1 MSNNEFSHEGAEL
14 RNDDARAVEQLPIAG
29 IRAVTRKHPMI
40 PVSDMEINLR
50 LNVPD
55 GLETSGE
62 WPYKYVTQEIDSH
75 ADSNASAIRKDDPS
89 A

>member
-1 MSNNEFSHEGAEL
+1 MSFNKATGSDKESNDARHFAEL
-14 RNDDARAVEQLPIAG
+14 PI
-29 IRAVTRKHPMI
+29 TRTVQPVRKAMPA
-40 PVSDMEINLR
+40 VSDMEINLR

-75 ADSNASAIRKDDPS
+75 ADSNASAIRREKQ
-89 A
+89 

>member
-1 MSNNEFSHEGAEL
+1 MSLEQTSD
-14 RNDDARAVEQLPIAG
+14 RNDEMRAVKPLAIAEKMPQP
-29 IRAVTRKHPMI
+29 VRKAMPA
-40 PVSDMEINLR
+40 VSDMEINLR

-62 WPYKYVTQEIDSH
+62 WPYKYVTQVIDSH
-75 ADSNASAIRKDDPS
+75 ADSNASAIRKDPS